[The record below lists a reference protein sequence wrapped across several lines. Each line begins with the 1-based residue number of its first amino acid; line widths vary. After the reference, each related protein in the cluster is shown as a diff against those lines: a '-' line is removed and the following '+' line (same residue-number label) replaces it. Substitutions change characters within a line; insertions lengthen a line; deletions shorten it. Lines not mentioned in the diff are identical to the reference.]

1 MALTKVTTGGITD
14 STIAT
19 ADIAADAI
27 TGAKIADDAINSEH
41 YTDGSI
47 DTAHIAADQITG
59 AKIADDAVGAEHI
72 EVLDADLQMTDAGKI
87 KLGTGNDLEVFHS
100 GSNSQVV
107 HNGTGALYLDS
118 IGSSVNIRAGD
129 NAGGVHNSIVCSLDA
144 GVELFFNNS
153 AKVETRADD
162 TIFHDDIVIQDNNK
176 IKIGTGDDLQIYH
189 DSSNGNSHINES
201 GSGSLVIKATNT
213 IINSATDEA
222 MIAANADGAV
232 ELYHNN
238 VKKFETVAGG
248 VKTNDSNYMGFGNG
262 NDLQIFHDGTHSK
275 LVNYTGDLHLA
286 SDNAIKILGGSDT
299 GETQAVFNND
309 GAVEL
314 YHNNHKKIFTEA
326 EGASVC
332 GDGSDVHLRLRDSSD
347 NVRGIVHATASV
359 DVGFITAAADA
370 WLFRVHDDGSYQHYG
385 SEISDRDKKDN
396 ITTISSTSLDK
407 VTKLVPKTFTF
418 KQDETGKVPTDKVF
432 TGFIAQEVKEHLP
445 NIVTGTDGQ
454 KDMAV
459 DYNGILAHAVK
470 AITELSAEVETLK
483 TKVAALEAA

>member
-1 MALTKVTTGGITD
+1 TGGITD
-14 STIAT
+14 ATIAT
-19 ADIAADAI
+19 ADIAADA
-27 TGAKIADDAINSEH
+27 
-41 YTDGSI
+41 
-47 DTAHIAADQITG
+47 ITG

-153 AKVETRADD
+153 AKVETRAND

-189 DSSNGNSHINES
+189 DGTDSFINDAGTGSLKVLSNLFRVNNAANDEAMIKAEENAGVTLSYDGSTKFETKSYGVFIDGHVQMDDNDTIKLGNSNDLQIYHNGSNNNSYITES
-201 GSGSLVIKATNT
+201 GSGNLVIGGNMVNLTNAATT
-213 IINSATDEA
+213 ESYIRCTGDAQ
-222 MIAANADGAV
+222 V

-238 VKKFETVAGG
+238 
-248 VKTNDSNYMGFGNG
+248 
-262 NDLQIFHDGTHSK
+262 I
-275 LVNYTGDLHLA
+275 
-286 SDNAIKILGGSDT
+286 
-299 GETQAVFNND
+299 
-309 GAVEL
+309 
-314 YHNNHKKIFTEA
+314 KKIFTEA

-332 GDGSDVHLRLRDSSD
+332 GDGNDVHLRLRDSSD

-407 VTKLVPKTFTF
+407 ITKLVPKTFTF
-418 KQDETGKVPTDKVF
+418 KQDETGKVPINKVF

-445 NIVTGTDGQ
+445 SIVTGTDGQ
-454 KDMAV
+454 KNMGI
-459 DYNGILAHAVK
+459 DYKGILAHVVK

>member
-14 STIAT
+14 ATIAT

-100 GSNSQVV
+100 GSNSQIV

-176 IKIGTGDDLQIYH
+176 IKIGTSDDLQIYH
-189 DSSNGNSHINES
+189 D
-201 GSGSLVIKATNT
+201 GSTN
-213 IINSATDEA
+213 IIDGQFHPIELRHQSEVHVKCTD
-222 MIAANADGAV
+222 DGAV
-232 ELYHNN
+232 ELYHDNT
-238 VKKFETVAGG
+238 KKFETVAGG
-248 VKTNDSNYMGFGNG
+248 VKTNDNNYMGFGNG
-262 NDLQIFHDGTHSK
+262 NDLQIYHDGSHSYA
-275 LVNYTGDLHLA
+275 NNTTGFFHIR
-286 SDNAIKILGGSDT
+286 SGSDIRLQSSS
-299 GETQAVFNND
+299 GEPMIYCIPD

-314 YHNNHKKIFTEA
+314 YHNNNKRFYTEQ
-326 EGASVC
+326 EGASVL
-332 GDGSDVHLRLRDSSD
+332 GDGNDCHFRLRDSSN

-359 DVGFITAAADA
+359 DVGFITADATA